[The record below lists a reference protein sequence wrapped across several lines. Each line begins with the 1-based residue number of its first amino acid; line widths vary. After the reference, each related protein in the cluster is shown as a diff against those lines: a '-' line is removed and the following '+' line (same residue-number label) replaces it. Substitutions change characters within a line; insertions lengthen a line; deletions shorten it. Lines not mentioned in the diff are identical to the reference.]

1 MFMIL
6 YFLIVILLFDGKN
19 PARVFA
25 LSIST
30 YAKNV
35 PKKQKTDETDKIVSH
50 VCQKGF
56 SMMPGAGKHHVVY
69 FFSDIAS

>member
-1 MFMIL
+1 MIL

-19 PARVFA
+19 PARAFA

-35 PKKQKTDETDKIVSH
+35 PKKQKADETDKIVSH
-50 VCQKGF
+50 VCQKRF
-56 SMMPGAGKHHVVY
+56 IMMTGAGKHHVVY